1 MNGFLNQKLLNRFF
15 PLKSID
21 QILENAE
28 YSHSSENTKNLEL
41 NAPSYEYYNYP
52 IVINN
57 VSFIA
62 IVTVRVIKDGNDD
75 RFIYYHHY
83 LDNIYIKKEPP
94 SSIPRNPETE

>member
-28 YSHSSENTKNLEL
+28 YSHSSEKTKNLEL